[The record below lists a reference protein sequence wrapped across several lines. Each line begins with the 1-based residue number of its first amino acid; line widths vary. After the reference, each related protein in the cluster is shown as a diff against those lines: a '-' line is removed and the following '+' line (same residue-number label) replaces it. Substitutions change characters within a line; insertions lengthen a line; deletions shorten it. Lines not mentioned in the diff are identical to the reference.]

1 MDFRNSTLLKSL
13 SSAIGAF
20 LVLISIC
27 VQAASTGIVAFPGA
41 EGFGK
46 YTVGG
51 RGGDVYHVVN
61 LSDSGP
67 GSLRTGIDSATSP
80 RTIVF
85 DVGGTI
91 TLKTPLEIHGKS
103 CLTIAG
109 QTAPGK
115 GITLREH
122 KIDVRDSREI
132 IIRYLRVRLGDENK
146 GPHSQEDVMTV
157 DKNDRI
163 ILDHLSLSWGIDG
176 NSDYRSNSNMTLQWI
191 LYSEALNASL
201 HDKGDHAMCTSLR
214 DCMGNTTVHHNIY
227 STSRDRHPT
236 LGSGVNSTKLP
247 DLIVDFRNCLNYNWS
262 GPTNLGGLK
271 MNIVGNY
278 YRPGPCTNRKR
289 QAMQMK
295 DGNTEKARGYMR
307 GNRFEGMPDEFDTDN
322 YTAVDY
328 SNTGKYMSTTREQ
341 WQVPSE
347 FNCGEFS
354 LDSETAEEA
363 YKSCLE
369 YAGCLLVRDTV
380 DERVIRNIVEQ
391 TGEII
396 DSQRDVGGWDPYP
409 EEHRP
414 DSWDTDRDGIA
425 DTWET
430 ANGLNPKE
438 PGDGN
443 GDRDADGYTNLEEYI
458 NSLCPTPR

>member
-1 MDFRNSTLLKSL
+1 RNKS
-13 SSAIGAF
+13 
-20 LVLISIC
+20 
-27 VQAASTGIVAFPGA
+27 
-41 EGFGK
+41 
-46 YTVGG
+46 
-51 RGGDVYHVVN
+51 
-61 LSDSGP
+61 
-67 GSLRTGIDSATSP
+67 
-80 RTIVF
+80 
-85 DVGGTI
+85 
-91 TLKTPLEIHGKS
+91 
-103 CLTIAG
+103 
-109 QTAPGK
+109 
-115 GITLREH
+115 
-122 KIDVRDSREI
+122 
-132 IIRYLRVRLGDENK
+132 
-146 GPHSQEDVMTV
+146 
-157 DKNDRI
+157 
-163 ILDHLSLSWGIDG
+163 
-176 NSDYRSNSNMTLQWI
+176 
-191 LYSEALNASL
+191 
-201 HDKGDHAMCTSLR
+201 
-214 DCMGNTTVHHNIY
+214 
-227 STSRDRHPT
+227 
-236 LGSGVNSTKLP
+236 
-247 DLIVDFRNCLNYNWS
+247 
-262 GPTNLGGLK
+262 
-271 MNIVGNY
+271 
-278 YRPGPCTNRKR
+278 
-289 QAMQMK
+289 
-295 DGNTEKARGYMR
+295 EKARGYMR

-369 YAGCLLVRDTV
+369 YAGCSLVRDTV